1 MWANPALMHSTA
13 PGHWEAE
20 IIARRLSP
28 LLEEDL
34 ERAVEEAGWALN
46 WSGQYPLNNWC
57 LKKIKVSYLGHPRSY
72 SGLR

>member
-1 MWANPALMHSTA
+1 MWVNPALMHSTA

-20 IIARRLSP
+20 IISRRLSP

-46 WSGQYPLNNWC
+46 GGGSIRSMTG
-57 LKKIKVSYLGHPRSY
+57 VSRRSR
-72 SGLR
+72 SLT